1 MKIPPRLPLP
11 HSGLG
16 IASFIISLTVLASFI
31 FTFIVIMSAG
41 FGYII
46 LLIIALIMIAIIW
59 FFTLGNFYPTLEDM
73 GLKINF
79 LEPWMQW
86 VLIIQALLLM
96 IAFGLSVAGMM
107 QHKTKKIGFAV
118 LGCLFSIIGI
128 LPVIALISDFSK

>member
-1 MKIPPRLPLP
+1 MKTPSRLPLP

-16 IASFIISLTVLASFI
+16 VASFIISLTVLASFI
-31 FTFIVIMSAG
+31 FTFIVIMSVG
-41 FGYII
+41 FGHII

-86 VLIIQALLLM
+86 VLIIQALLLV
-96 IAFGLSVAGMM
+96 IAFGLSMTGMM

-118 LGCLFSIIGI
+118 LGGLFSIIGI
-128 LPVIALISDFSK
+128 FPVIVLISDFSK